1 MHCTLISHRD
11 NGPQY
16 EAWDYGTFTG
26 ELFVGSDLVLF
37 ENYIDIDGD
46 SVDDVSISLTVLG
59 LLTLNEGFGFE
70 PPLNILPQ
78 AYPIPY
84 GCDQH
89 SNGKLII

>member
-1 MHCTLISHRD
+1 MAKQSDSNALFTRIMGHHRSSSSGINTYALYINFSSRD

-26 ELFVGSDLVLF
+26 ELFVDSDLVLF

-59 LLTLNEGFGFE
+59 
-70 PPLNILPQ
+70 
-78 AYPIPY
+78 
-84 GCDQH
+84 C
-89 SNGKLII
+89 

>member
-1 MHCTLISHRD
+1 MYINFSSRD

-16 EAWDYGTFTG
+16 ETWEYGTFTG
-26 ELFVGSDLVLF
+26 ELFVGNNLVLF

-70 PPLNILPQ
+70 PPFNPPKSVERSRYALVAANLPME
-78 AYPIPY
+78 
-84 GCDQH
+84 
-89 SNGKLII
+89 N